1 MASFFSAL
9 RLRILAVF
17 IPRAKSNGDGGR
29 TERQSSLEQTQGG
42 RVTKRS
48 RKKTEKRNMKHLAI
62 AAHENE
68 AGDDDGGGACVYGST
83 NGTPS
88 DCSPKGAPSN
98 RSNKS
103 PTSAH
108 HHGSAS
114 RTPQILITP
123 VKSETKTQ
131 EGGSQYGILTPKLS
145 RSKAADKSI
154 VEEVEDTLDVR
165 ADTLLRHGRITKKNK
180 PDWSQTEIDF
190 FNKLNSRGF
199 EKLLPSSFKMD
210 FPTVPLSL
218 FAHGNDYTFI
228 NSLSGNNFRG
238 KLAVKSHSIHM
249 HLNRVFPPLLPLHD
263 HLNPTFSKVCDQ
275 DS

>member
-17 IPRAKSNGDGGR
+17 TPSAKSTGDGGR
-29 TERQSSLEQTQGG
+29 TERPSSLEQTQGG

-62 AAHENE
+62 AVHENE
-68 AGDDDGGGACVYGST
+68 MDENDGEDGVAVYGST

-98 RSNKS
+98 RSSKT
-103 PTSAH
+103 PTSAR
-108 HHGSAS
+108 HHGSAA
-114 RTPQILITP
+114 RTPRILITP

-131 EGGSQYGILTPKLS
+131 EGGGQYGILTPEPS
-145 RSKAADKSI
+145 TSKVAEKSI
-154 VEEVEDTLDVR
+154 VEEVEDTLNVR
-165 ADTLLRHGRITKKNK
+165 ADTLLHYGRITKKHK

-199 EKLLPSSFKMD
+199 ETLLPSSFKMD

-218 FAHGNDYTFI
+218 FAHGNDYTSI
-228 NSLSGNNFRG
+228 NSLSGNDFRG
-238 KLAVKSHSIHM
+238 KLAVKSHSIDM
-249 HLNRVFPPLLPLHD
+249 HLNRS
-263 HLNPTFSKVCDQ
+263 FSPSRRSLATSSRISLK
-275 DS
+275 S

>member
-17 IPRAKSNGDGGR
+17 TPSAKSNGDGGR

-42 RVTKRS
+42 RVKKRS
-48 RKKTEKRNMKHLAI
+48 RRKTEKRNMKHLAI
-62 AAHENE
+62 AVHEN
-68 AGDDDGGGACVYGST
+68 DGEDGAAVYGFT

-88 DCSPKGAPSN
+88 DCSPKGAPSTH
-98 RSNKS
+98 SSKT
-103 PTSAH
+103 PTSAR
-108 HHGSAS
+108 HHGSAA
-114 RTPQILITP
+114 RTPRILITP

-131 EGGSQYGILTPKLS
+131 EGGGQYGILTPKPS
-145 RSKAADKSI
+145 ASKVAEKSI

-165 ADTLLRHGRITKKNK
+165 ADTLLRHGRITKKHK
-180 PDWSQTEIDF
+180 PDGSQTEIDF

-199 EKLLPSSFKMD
+199 ETLLPSSFKMD

-228 NSLSGNNFRG
+228 NSLSGNDFRG
-238 KLAVKSHSIHM
+238 MLAVKSHSTDM
-249 HLNRVFPPLLPLHD
+249 HLNRSFCPSRRSLATSSRIS
-263 HLNPTFSKVCDQ
+263 LNS
-275 DS
+275 